1 MLGRLKVTLLVKFLT
16 TIFVLSVILLVAIW
30 LILPSYLKGYVE
42 ENDQEWIQRDITI
55 QKVNINPFT
64 FTVSTNNV
72 EIKEPNSSKNFVTF
86 DKLLVNFDFWPLL
99 QSKIS
104 IKEITLTNL
113 LGSVV
118 QKENSFNFSD
128 LLTSKKTNETET
140 PSEPIEFNLRNIN
153 IIKSSIH
160 YTDTQLGST
169 LVLDSITIKDQ
180 SFTSVDTIFDA
191 DVTFQQPEGGKVKGA
206 FEYDLSSDNYKVDTV
221 IETWQLAPF
230 KSYVTSGIRLSEFDG
245 ELGANINIAGNTNT
259 DFIKSSGQV
268 SVDDF
273 KLVDPEN
280 KPLISIGKFFMDIT
294 QIDSQTNVYDFK
306 NILVD
311 NSHINFEYLPNGDNF
326 TKWLVTSNTS
336 PNNASAE
343 ENTTTDYYVSP
354 FEMLSVYIYDMTK
367 EYIFKS
373 YTAEK
378 ILFSNFNLKFYDYT
392 LEDPFFMD
400 LTGVTIGSD
409 NIRPENQFANF
420 HVNGKMNSTGII
432 DGDISV
438 SRQGVENMT
447 VDMNVKGLFLNRFS
461 PYGRFYTA
469 HRFMEGISSF
479 SNKSVIKDS
488 YLTSTNRLHVEKIK
502 VSKKDK
508 TKSGNSLPMRLAV
521 ALIKDANGNVNLDIP
536 IEGPINDPKYKYGK
550 VIWQVVKNLFAKMI
564 ASPAKALSNA
574 LKINENDLKNI
585 YFDNG
590 QIGLSPFQKKPLDAI
605 VGVLNK
611 KPALTIALTHLY
623 NKEYEMD
630 AIALKSAKIA
640 YLKQSDV
647 ELDKSIPIGKQAF
660 DLSSTDP
667 EFLAYL
673 KTKTPG
679 FDETISIPE
688 NARRLLSR
696 EAVVTQLESVIE
708 KQKQLIKEYLVVEKA
723 IPENRF
729 SIKDGAFSEEAM
741 NQSRPKFEVK
751 FEAVE

>member
-30 LILPSYLKGYVE
+30 LILPSYLKDYVE

-191 DVTFQQPEGGKVKGA
+191 DVTFQQLEGGKVKGA
-206 FEYDLSSDNYKVDTV
+206 FEYDLSSDNYKVDAV